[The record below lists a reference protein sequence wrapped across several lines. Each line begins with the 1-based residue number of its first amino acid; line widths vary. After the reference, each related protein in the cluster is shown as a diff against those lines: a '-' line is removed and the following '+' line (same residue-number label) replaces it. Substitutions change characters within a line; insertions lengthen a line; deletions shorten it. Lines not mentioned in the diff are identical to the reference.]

1 MNANCWTTAL
11 HPVCYCTYV
20 TLMCPGLLSAHP
32 WGSTPTAEPGQA
44 GTASLCT
51 SHTKANEKKPPK
63 SEFFEMEYNTHQPL
77 HLEVLQTIIRD
88 LQGCSSMQ
96 TDTSKPHQPCASAGH
111 RHPQQSPNYPPACCK
126 QDKSWKQSSACG
138 SGRQMQRKDSRALL
152 ESDAHLLVALH
163 FAGSIQDTWNGN
175 TSHLQA
181 SRGTCTTV

>member
-51 SHTKANEKKPPK
+51 SHTKANENKPPK
-63 SEFFEMEYNTHQPL
+63 SDFFEMEYSTHQPL

-96 TDTSKPHQPCASAGH
+96 TDMSKPHQPCASAGH
-111 RHPQQSPNYPPACCK
+111 RHPQQSQNYPPACCK
-126 QDKSWKQSSACG
+126 QDKCWKQSSACG
-138 SGRQMQRKDSRALL
+138 SGRPDATQSQLGTFKVWCSFTCCSALCWKHTRYL
-152 ESDAHLLVALH
+152 KWKYIP
-163 FAGSIQDTWNGN
+163 FAS
-175 TSHLQA
+175 L
-181 SRGTCTTV
+181 